1 MSSFTVT
8 IEKEAAPAESARRT
22 VRAIPMQRRG
32 NLTPAYRVF
41 RDRATG
47 RDAHMTVEE
56 YLGRRKR
63 EAS

>member
-1 MSSFTVT
+1 MSSLTVT
-8 IEKEAAPAESARRT
+8 IEKGEALSARGAVRT

-32 NLTPAYRVF
+32 SLTPAYRVF

-47 RDAHMTVEE
+47 RDARMTVEE

-63 EAS
+63 EA